1 MFVYADNGGAM
12 KIVGVEKFYIKPRW
26 MLVKVLTDEGITGWG
41 EPTLEGRSTVVGEAV
56 DILAELIKGQDPM
69 NIELLYNMMYRGAF
83 YRGGAV
89 IYSAISGIE
98 QALWDI
104 KGKKFGVPVWQLL
117 GGKCRDRIRM
127 YAHLLPFND
136 DPSEADIR

>member
-1 MFVYADNGGAM
+1 M

-56 DILAELIKGQDPM
+56 NILAELIKGQDPM

-83 YRGGAV
+83 YRGRCSY
-89 IYSAISGIE
+89 I
-98 QALWDI
+98 QCN
-104 KGKKFGVPVWQLL
+104 Q
-117 GGKCRDRIRM
+117 R
-127 YAHLLPFND
+127 H
-136 DPSEADIR
+136 